1 VQKVISEKNMKRPV
15 LRASAVRNPVRV
27 LVILS
32 VVLGLLALLL
42 VKGLK
47 GPQARIA
54 GLAMDGDED
63 ARATATQLEMDG
75 VDVHELIKVL
85 KTSGLLL
92 GKSPPALPST
102 QLEGMTP
109 EEAKDSFKRG
119 PFGGRGYH
127 GMCIEIAAPEGY
139 DNVTHATYVQPFFV
153 CYSTVHDDLH

>member
-1 VQKVISEKNMKRPV
+1 MKRPV

-85 KTSGLLL
+85 KTIKPQPRSTAFLAASTGWEA
-92 GKSPPALPST
+92 SP
-102 QLEGMTP
+102 
-109 EEAKDSFKRG
+109 
-119 PFGGRGYH
+119 
-127 GMCIEIAAPEGY
+127 
-139 DNVTHATYVQPFFV
+139 TH
-153 CYSTVHDDLH
+153 